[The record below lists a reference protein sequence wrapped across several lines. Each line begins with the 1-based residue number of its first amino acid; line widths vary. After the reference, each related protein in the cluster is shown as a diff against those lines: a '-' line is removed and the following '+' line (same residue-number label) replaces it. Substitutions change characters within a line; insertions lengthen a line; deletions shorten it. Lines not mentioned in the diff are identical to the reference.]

1 MNKTVLRVI
10 YVLLFVATFAG
21 ISSSHHLNAKAF
33 DANGGSI
40 VNPSDFTNGTPINSC
55 AQFISTVKDN
65 PYATLSITQ
74 DLDCSTLLAD
84 YQISYPSAT
93 AIPTIPNFYGTI
105 HGNAHSINN
114 LSLTDAYIQANHGT
128 IENLVFQNFSANVQ
142 LANINNSYQAA
153 GFIDFNF
160 GYLDHLRFQNISVTA
175 TTTQTINGINVGSI
189 VGQNAGEI
197 NATSVQGT
205 LTDNATNQFYTVM
218 GGMIGG
224 DSGQVY
230 NSYSNINLT
239 MNGGGSYVYLGGL
252 TGYKQTGSHGDYTY
266 ATGSINDV
274 DGVAGVGGLYGRTFT
289 SGGDA
294 TSFHN
299 SFSTTIFN
307 AHSYYYDTGG
317 IGGQNNNPGTA
328 SNTNYFDS
336 IAAGTTNCGGGSSDC
351 IPIDTNAQPGYFL
364 NNLANAPMNSWDTSV
379 WQTTGGL
386 PELKPLTSPITD
398 PSGLSATQ
406 TTSAGVRLSWTPAA
420 APVGISIDYYVLYQI
435 TGSSDVWAI
444 DTGSDATSKDL
455 PSLTLGNSYT
465 FWIIAKSSNGYYSN
479 QSNQVSYTPSQITVS
494 ISTCQQLQDM
504 QLDLGGAYALTQDI
518 DCSDSATWNG
528 GTGFIPVGGNQYKSE
543 APFTG
548 TLNGNGY
555 TISHLTEHPTSD
567 IAGLFGSIDSA
578 HIRNLTLDH
587 ESIVGQYH
595 VGGGVAAIA
604 NNATIT
610 NVKVTNLN
618 VSDTIHNAD
627 TGFSAK
633 YWNMLPNFEGTG
645 PIIPTTAADYTGHEQ
660 TLNNDFSN
668 SIQSPAPGINSTFFV
683 AQYIATKFFAGGQT
697 NFHVCSDD
705 GVRVY
710 VDGIL
715 IDDSWYARGTVCEN
729 TNATLNRGT
738 HEIKVEYFQAGNAR
752 SLQLSI
758 SPNPSSIV
766 WSDVGGLVGD
776 GYGLTVDRSSVNGT
790 MTAADDAQD
799 SGSSKLSSFAGL
811 VAHLSNTN
819 TNQSSITDSYSNTT
833 ISNAGYSAGLVGYG
847 NNYSIEHSYAAGAIT
862 PNAATG
868 FAGGLVEA
876 ITDDTA
882 NVSITNSFNDVVF
895 NTTNFENIGG
905 IIGTNQDTNAILDI
919 STNYTT
925 GICSGVSTNSNSSPC
940 IFLYDLNPPA
950 VGYFGN
956 NSSNHPLDGWNFSS
970 IWQTSSGYPQLRTVN
985 ISDASPVV
993 NNSGSVYSDFAYQ
1006 TGRKGV
1012 PNAPLSLAASG
1023 DATNGVTLT
1032 WGAPNYDGGSSIN
1045 YYNIYYKKSSDSSW
1059 TYYTNTSSGSVNFSV
1074 PSLIK
1079 RGISYDFK
1087 VTAINNFGESSGA
1100 TTSFEVPAAPIYSIS
1115 TCQQLQDISIGDP
1128 QGTYNLTQDID
1139 CSASR
1144 NWNSGKGFLPLGN
1157 GSDFMGRGVFEGT
1170 FNGNGHKIINLYEDV
1185 ESLTP
1190 GYEWASSLLGL
1201 FGVVENGSIANV
1213 SFVNPIIISNAASNN
1228 YFPYIGVLGGSIY
1241 NSAVTNAHVT
1251 GGSITVNTEIG
1262 VTSAR
1267 GAETGGLLGEADYST
1282 IDQSSFQGSIDNVA
1296 TTDNGNYNYV
1306 GGLVSYLYSST
1317 VSNSYASTNITNG
1330 SAYVGGLSE
1339 YIDSSDISNSYVT
1352 GTIGLNLSTQGYVY
1366 AGGMVGESYSTTYEN
1381 VFSNVGFLLPK
1392 SIDPNPGT
1400 SYGYYIGSLFGY
1412 DDGGNQTSTS
1422 YYDASS
1428 NELKNILCTG
1438 NEGDTPATIT
1448 ICNPVNRNNSA
1459 PNYFFNNTTNP
1470 PLNHWDFNQIWGVTS
1485 GLPVLNPNRI
1495 VTPVTPPTVN
1505 PMAQQVTKQK
1515 RPVVPAPAPPV
1526 DKNTPA
1532 TIKPATNRKQTAS
1545 APITKDSGIIGFFK
1559 TVGSDI
1565 GSVVKK
1571 IPASVI
1577 INFPYLLFGLLLVGV
1592 FLALSEWMRQS
1603 ARLRRALGL
1612 AKKQQKLAE
1621 ERDTF
1626 WHLAANYLRAPVTLL
1641 VGGAELLQDEAFE
1654 PKVTSR
1660 ITTLATALQNKVSV
1674 IMSKIEHSVTL
1685 RSIQH
1690 PKESKA
1696 PSVLRDIR
1704 FWLPVFLILGFGLLS
1719 NFVARDYRKLQ
1730 ISTVHIWTEI
1740 LIFILIA
1747 IALYIVI
1754 DFLGVTS
1761 RKLKATETLIK
1772 DQEMELDT
1780 ARENLIG
1787 STAQELN
1794 ADVQKIET
1802 LVEEIP
1808 DKNKA
1813 HTILHE
1819 GARRLRRIVETFT
1832 LLVTIQNEENAVDL
1846 SKYTSLSDVVSE
1858 AKKDLEEL
1866 VASKNLILKVVPP
1879 HSVLMVP
1886 GTDQFVNQ
1894 VVASVLANAVDFS
1907 PINGT
1912 VEVKLRQKGAMT
1924 SLAVSDQGQGMTDSQ
1939 MSHLFSA
1946 FSRSDNSSALQIDH
1960 DGLGVS
1966 LYLDKLIMDQV
1977 GGDID
1982 VQSVK
1987 GKGTTFTITWPTP
2000 KEVSVGSQVVTTN

>member
-1 MNKTVLRVI
+1 MNKSLLRVL
-10 YVLLFVATFAG
+10 YLLLFVATFAG

-40 VNPSDFTNGTPINSC
+40 INIADYNNGTPINSC
-55 AQFISTVKDN
+55 AQFIITVKDN
-65 PYATLSITQ
+65 PYATLTITQ

-114 LSLTDAYIQANHGT
+114 LSLTDAYIQANYGT

-142 LANINNSYQAA
+142 LANIENSYQAA
-153 GFIDFNF
+153 GFIDVNH
-160 GYLDHLRFQNISVTA
+160 GNLNRLRFQNISVT
-175 TTTQTINGINVGSI
+175 TTTTLAINGIGVGSI
-189 VGQNAGEI
+189 VGQNYGEI

-224 DSGQVY
+224 DGGQVY

-289 SGGDA
+289 YGGDA

-364 NNLANAPMNSWDTSV
+364 NNLSNAPMNSWDTSL
-379 WQTTGGL
+379 WQTTSGL
-386 PELKPLTSPITD
+386 PELKPLASPITD

-406 TTSAGVRLSWTPAA
+406 TSSAGVRLSWTPAV
-420 APVGISIDYYVLYQI
+420 APAGVSIDYYVLYQI

-444 DTGSDATSKDL
+444 DTGSDATTKDL

-479 QSNQVSYTPSQITVS
+479 QSNQVSYTPSQATVS

-504 QLDLGGAYALTQDI
+504 QLDLGGAYTLAQDI
-518 DCSDSATWNG
+518 DCSDSVNWNG

-587 ESIVGQYH
+587 ETIVGQYH

-618 VSDTIHNAD
+618 VSDTIHNSGAY
-627 TGFSAK
+627 TSK
-633 YWNMLPNFEGTG
+633 YWNMPDFGSTLPTV
-645 PIIPTTAADYTGHEQ
+645 PTTPPDYTGQEQ
-660 TLNNDFSN
+660 TLNNNWPSGG
-668 SIQSPAPGINSTFFV
+668 SPALGINGTYFV
-683 AQYIATKFFAGGQT
+683 AQYTASKYFTGGST
-697 NFHVCSDD
+697 TFTVCSDD

-710 VDGIL
+710 VDGSI
-715 IDDSWYARGTVCEN
+715 IDDSWTLRGTTCDYPTISLTKGMHDV
-729 TNATLNRGT
+729 
-738 HEIKVEYFQAGNAR
+738 KVEYYQGWGGS
-752 SLQLSI
+752 SLSLSY
-758 SPNPSSIV
+758 SPSV
-766 WSDVGGLVGD
+766 YATWTDVGGLVGD
-776 GYGLTVDRSSVNGT
+776 GYGLTVARSSASGD
-790 MTAADDAQD
+790 MTAVDDNQG
-799 SGSSKLSSFAGL
+799 SGSAVSSSFAGL
-811 VAHLSNTN
+811 VAHLSNSN
-819 TNQSSITDSYSNTT
+819 TNQSSLTDSYSNTT
-833 ISNAGYSAGLVGYG
+833 INNAGYSAGLVGYG

-895 NTTNFENIGG
+895 NTTNFDNIGG

-925 GICSGVSTNSNSSPC
+925 GICSGVSTENNSSQC

-956 NSSNHPLDGWNFSS
+956 NSSNPPLNGWNFSS
-970 IWQTSSGYPQLRTVN
+970 IWQTSSGYPQLRSGNV
-985 ISDASPVV
+985 SDASPVV
-993 NNSGSVYSDFAYQ
+993 NNSGTAYSNFDYQLGRNGPSNPPTNISV
-1006 TGRKGV
+1006 V
-1012 PNAPLSLAASG
+1012 G
-1023 DATNGVTLT
+1023 DVNNGVTLS
-1032 WGAPNYDGGSSIN
+1032 WGPPNFNGGSSVTS
-1045 YYNIYYKKSSDSSW
+1045 YTVYYKKSSESSW
-1059 TYYTNTSSGSVNFSV
+1059 TYYENTPSSSSHFNAS
-1074 PSLIK
+1074 STLK
-1079 RGISYDFK
+1079 RGVSYDFK
-1087 VTAINNFGESSGA
+1087 VVANNLFGEGLGSVV
-1100 TTSFEVPAAPIYSIS
+1100 TFELPAPPTYSIS
-1115 TCQQLQDISIGDP
+1115 TCEQLQNMGVNDYE
-1128 QGTYNLTQDID
+1128 GTYNLTQDID
-1139 CSASR
+1139 CSDSK
-1144 NWNSGKGFLPLGN
+1144 NWNNGLGFIPIGQNTDFGN
-1157 GSDFMGRGVFEGT
+1157 QPFQGVL
-1170 FNGNGHKIINLYEDV
+1170 NGNGHKILNLYEDI
-1185 ESLTP
+1185 ETQMI
-1190 GYEWASSLLGL
+1190 GQNWQNYNLGL
-1201 FGVVENGSIANV
+1201 FTQIQGGVISNL
-1213 SFVNPIIISNAASNN
+1213 SFVNPIIKDNDTSQG
-1228 YFPYIGVLGGSIY
+1228 YPYIGVLAGYIWNNSSI
-1241 NSAVTNAHVT
+1241 TNIHVT
-1251 GGSITVNTEIG
+1251 GGSITINSEIG
-1262 VTSAR
+1262 LPIYEEGSD
-1267 GAETGGLLGEADYST
+1267 TGGISGEVDNSAL
-1282 IDQSSFQGSIDNVA
+1282 DQISFQGTIDNVA
-1296 TTDNGNYNYV
+1296 TTDNGNYNND
-1306 GGLVSYLYSST
+1306 GGLVGYLYNST
-1317 VSNSYASTNITNG
+1317 VSNSYANTVITNA
-1330 SAYVGGLSE
+1330 SYYSGGMFGYAESNAV
-1339 YIDSSDISNSYVT
+1339 ITNSYAT
-1352 GTIGLNLSTQGYVY
+1352 GSITVSPSLQGYAYIGGMDSYPYGTTYTNSFTNVKIIIPQNMNTNTNDVFIGLF
-1366 AGGMVGESYSTTYEN
+1366 A
-1381 VFSNVGFLLPK
+1381 
-1392 SIDPNPGT
+1392 
-1400 SYGYYIGSLFGY
+1400 GY
-1412 DDGGNQTSTS
+1412 DGGYLVDTSTS
-1422 YYDASS
+1422 FYDASAGGS
-1428 NELKNILCTG
+1428 QAIPCAG
-1438 NEGDTPATIT
+1438 YYDSMV
-1448 ICNPVNRNNSA
+1448 CNPVNENNA
-1459 PNYFFNNTTNP
+1459 TPNYFNNNTTNP
-1470 PLNHWDFNQIWGVTS
+1470 PLNTWDFNKIWGVTS
-1485 GLPVLNPNRI
+1485 GLPILNPNRI
-1495 VTPVTPPTVN
+1495 VTPVSPPIQNHPTVN
-1505 PMAQQVTKQK
+1505 APTTIRK
-1515 RPVVPAPAPPV
+1515 PVVPVAPP
-1526 DKNTPA
+1526 KAKPSTPQI
-1532 TIKPATNRKQTAS
+1532 TQSSTMKKYVTAPNVS
-1545 APITKDSGIIGFFK
+1545 KDSGIIGFFK

-1660 ITTLATALQNKVSV
+1660 ITALATALQGKVSV

-1704 FWLPVFLILGFGLLS
+1704 FWLPVFLVLGFGLLS

-2000 KEVSVGSQVVTTN
+2000 KEVSVGSQVVTNN

>member
-10 YVLLFVATFAG
+10 YLLLFVATFAG
-21 ISSSHHLNAKAF
+21 ISSSHHLNAKAV

-40 VNPSDFTNGTPINSC
+40 INIADYNNGTPINSC
-55 AQFISTVKDN
+55 AQFITTVKDN
-65 PYATLSITQ
+65 PYATLTITQ

-114 LSLTDAYIQANHGT
+114 LSLTDAYIQANYGT
-128 IENLVFQNFSANVQ
+128 IENLVFQNFNANVQ
-142 LANINNSYQAA
+142 LANIENNYQAA
-153 GFIDFNF
+153 GFIDVNH
-160 GYLDHLRFQNISVTA
+160 GNLNHLRFQNISVT
-175 TTTQTINGINVGSI
+175 TTTTLAINGINVGSI
-189 VGQNAGEI
+189 VGQNYGEI

-224 DSGQVY
+224 DAGRVY

-239 MNGGGSYVYLGGL
+239 MNGGGTYVYLGGL
-252 TGYKQTGSHGDYTY
+252 TGFKQTGSTADYTY

-274 DGVAGVGGLYGRTFT
+274 NSVAGVGGLYGRTFT
-289 SGGDA
+289 YDTDA
-294 TSFHN
+294 TSFHE
-299 SFSTTIFN
+299 SFSTVQINVIPLWWQVQRGDF
-307 AHSYYYDTGG
+307 GG

-336 IAAGTTNCGGGSSDC
+336 VAAQTTNCGGGSSDC
-351 IPIDTNAQPGYFL
+351 IAIDTSTQPNYFL
-364 NNLANAPMNSWDTSV
+364 NNLSNAPMNSWDTSV
-379 WQTTGGL
+379 WQTTSGL
-386 PELKPLTSPITD
+386 PDLKPLTSPITD

-406 TTSAGVRLSWTPAA
+406 TSSTGVHLSWTPAT
-420 APVGISIDYYVLYQI
+420 APAGVSIDYYVLYQI

-444 DTGSDATSKDL
+444 DTGSSATTKDL
-455 PSLTLGNSYT
+455 PSLTLGNNYT
-465 FWIIAKSSNGYYSN
+465 FWIIAQNSNGFYSS
-479 QSNQVSYTPSQITVS
+479 QSNQVSYSPSQASVS

-504 QLDLGGAYALTQDI
+504 QLDLGGAYILTQDI
-518 DCSDSATWNG
+518 DCSDSVNWNG

-543 APFTG
+543 APFVG

-555 TISHLTEHPTSD
+555 TISHITEHPASD

-578 HIRNLTLDH
+578 HIRNLTIDH

-604 NNATIT
+604 QNATIT

-618 VSDTIHNAD
+618 AEDTIQNAD

-660 TLNNDFSN
+660 TLNNNFS
-668 SIQSPAPGINSTFFV
+668 SGQSPAPGINSTYFV
-683 AQYIATKFFAGGQT
+683 AQYTATKYFAGGQT
-697 NFHVCSDD
+697 YFYACSDD

-710 VDGIL
+710 VDGNI
-715 IDDSWYARGTVCEN
+715 IDDSWYARGTSCEN
-729 TNATLNRGT
+729 TNVTLTAGT
-738 HEIKVEYFQAGNAR
+738 HVIKVEYFQAGGGS

-758 SPNPSSIV
+758 SPNPTDIV
-766 WSDVGGLVGD
+766 WSDVGGIVGD
-776 GYGLTVDRSSVNGT
+776 GYGITIDHSSVDGSIR
-790 MTAADDAQD
+790 AYDDAQN
-799 SGSSKLSSFAGL
+799 SGSSRISSLAGL
-811 VAHLSNTN
+811 AAHLSNTN
-819 TNQSSITDSYSNTT
+819 SNQSSITDSYSNSSIT
-833 ISNAGYSAGLVGYG
+833 NGGYIAGLVGYG
-847 NNYSIEHSYAAGAIT
+847 NNYSIDHSYAAGVIT
-862 PNAATG
+862 PNPATG

-876 ITDDTA
+876 ITDNAA
-882 NVSITNSFNDVVF
+882 NVSIANSFSAVSF
-895 NTTNFENIGG
+895 NTTTNFDNIGG
-905 IIGTNQDTNAILDI
+905 IIGTNNDTNAILDI
-919 STNYTT
+919 STNYTNT
-925 GICSGVSTNSNSSPC
+925 SCSGSMTQSNSSTC
-940 IFLYDLNPPA
+940 NVIIDQTNP
-950 VGYFGN
+950 VSYFSN
-956 NSSNHPLDGWNFSS
+956 NSSSPPLNGWNFVDT
-970 IWQTSSGYPQLRTVN
+970 WHTSVGYPQLRTGN
-985 ISDASPVV
+985 ISDSSPVA
-993 NNSGSVYSDFAYQ
+993 NNSGSMYSDFAYQ

-1012 PNAPLSLAASG
+1012 PKPPLNLAASG

-1032 WGAPNYDGGSSIN
+1032 WDAPNYDGGSPVS
-1045 YYNIYYKKSSDSSW
+1045 YYGVYYKKSTDSSW
-1059 TYYTNTSSGSVNFSV
+1059 TWYNNTSDNSVNFNV
-1074 PSLIK
+1074 PSQIK
-1079 RGISYDFK
+1079 RGVSYDFK
-1087 VTAINNFGESSGA
+1087 VSAINIFGEGSGA
-1100 TTSFEVPAAPIYSIS
+1100 TTSFTVPAAPTYSIS
-1115 TCQQLQDISIGDP
+1115 TCQQLQDISASDP

-1157 GSDFMGRGVFEGT
+1157 GSDFMGRGEFEGT

-1190 GYEWASSLLGL
+1190 GYPWASSLLGL
-1201 FGVVENGSIANV
+1201 FGQVGNGSIANV

-1228 YFPYIGVLGGSIY
+1228 YYPYFGVLGGYIY
-1241 NSAVTNAHVT
+1241 NSAVTNVHVT

-1262 VTSAR
+1262 VTNSW
-1267 GAETGGLLGEADYST
+1267 GAVTGGLIGEADYST

-1296 TTDNGNYNYV
+1296 TTDNGNYNTVGGLVGYLYYSTASNSYANVSITNASSYV
-1306 GGLVSYLYSST
+1306 GGLFGYAEYNAVIT
-1317 VSNSYASTNITNG
+1317 NSYATGSITISPSLQGYAYIGGMDSYPYETTYTNSFTNVKITIPQNMNTDTNN
-1330 SAYVGGLSE
+1330 VF
-1339 YIDSSDISNSYVT
+1339 
-1352 GTIGLNLSTQGYVY
+1352 IGLF
-1366 AGGMVGESYSTTYEN
+1366 A
-1381 VFSNVGFLLPK
+1381 
-1392 SIDPNPGT
+1392 
-1400 SYGYYIGSLFGY
+1400 GY
-1412 DDGGNQTSTS
+1412 DVGNTDSSTS
-1422 YYDASS
+1422 YYDASVGES
-1428 NELKNILCTG
+1428 QNIPCAG
-1438 NEGDTPATIT
+1438 YYDSMV
-1448 ICNPVNRNNSA
+1448 CNQVNQNNSA
-1459 PNYFFNNTTNP
+1459 PNYFNNNTTNP
-1470 PLNHWDFNQIWGVTS
+1470 PLNAWDFNKIWGVTS

-1495 VTPVTPPTVN
+1495 VTPVSPPTVN
-1505 PMAQQVTKQK
+1505 STTQQAAKPK
-1515 RPVVPAPAPPV
+1515 KPVVPADKPAA

-1532 TIKPATNRKQTAS
+1532 TIKPATNKKQTAS
-1545 APITKDSGIIGFFK
+1545 APIAKDSGIVGFIK
-1559 TVGSDI
+1559 SIGSDI
-1565 GSVVKK
+1565 GSAVKK

-1592 FLALSEWMRQS
+1592 FLTLSEWLRQS
-1603 ARLRRALGL
+1603 ARLRRALAL

-1654 PKVTSR
+1654 PKVTNR
-1660 ITTLATALQNKVSV
+1660 ITALATALQSKVSV

-1704 FWLPVFLILGFGLLS
+1704 FWLPVFLVLGFGLLS

-1730 ISTVHIWTEI
+1730 VSTVHIWTEVV
-1740 LIFILIA
+1740 IFVIIA
-1747 IALYIVI
+1747 IALYVVI

-1794 ADVQKIET
+1794 TDVQKIET

-1819 GARRLRRIVETFT
+1819 GARRLRRIVETFS

-1866 VASKNLILKVVPP
+1866 IASKNIFFKVVPP

-2000 KEVSVGSQVVTTN
+2000 KEVSVGSQVVTSN